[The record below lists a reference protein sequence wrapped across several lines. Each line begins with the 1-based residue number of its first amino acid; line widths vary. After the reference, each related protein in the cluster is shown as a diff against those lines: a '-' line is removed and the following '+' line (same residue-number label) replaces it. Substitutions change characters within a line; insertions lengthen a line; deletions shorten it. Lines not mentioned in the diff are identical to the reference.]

1 MAPHS
6 RTNVP
11 ETGDQFFNNRNKFSF
26 YTIFNSIE
34 TVGNSFLDLK
44 IYWAENANKFSFI
57 NFSRQNKCST
67 LKIFNSYN
75 LVSYTHFDSV
85 GEEEEGD

>member
-34 TVGNSFLDLK
+34 AVRNSSLDL
-44 IYWAENANKFSFI
+44 AENANKFSFI

-85 GEEEEGD
+85 GEEEKGD

>member
-6 RTNVP
+6 KTNVL
-11 ETGDQFFNNRNKFSF
+11 ETGDQFFNKGTKFSF

-34 TVGNSFLDLK
+34 ALRNSSLDL
-44 IYWAENANKFSFI
+44 IYRADNANKFSFI

-85 GEEEEGD
+85 GEEEKGD